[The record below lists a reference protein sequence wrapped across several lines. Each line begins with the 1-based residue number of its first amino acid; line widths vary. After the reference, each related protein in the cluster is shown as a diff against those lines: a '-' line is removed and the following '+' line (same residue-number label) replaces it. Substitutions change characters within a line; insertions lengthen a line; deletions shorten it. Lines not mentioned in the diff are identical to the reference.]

1 MSKVDCR
8 RRLRNQIRD
17 SFFNKFVV
25 RVLLSKDEDEDEF
38 ILMVKFEWN
47 LNEISGKFG
56 RNAKTNVWENFF
68 AALIGYWNFLGGF
81 SYKGKCELISSI
93 YIIKHLWVQWG

>member
-38 ILMVKFEWN
+38 ILMVKFE
-47 LNEISGKFG
+47 
-56 RNAKTNVWENFF
+56 
-68 AALIGYWNFLGGF
+68 
-81 SYKGKCELISSI
+81 
-93 YIIKHLWVQWG
+93 

>member
-8 RRLRNQIRD
+8 LLRNQIRD

-38 ILMVKFEWN
+38 ILMVKFE
-47 LNEISGKFG
+47 
-56 RNAKTNVWENFF
+56 
-68 AALIGYWNFLGGF
+68 
-81 SYKGKCELISSI
+81 
-93 YIIKHLWVQWG
+93 

>member
-25 RVLLSKDEDEDEF
+25 RVLLSKDEDEF

-56 RNAKTNVWENFF
+56 RNALPTCEKTISLLWL
-68 AALIGYWNFLGGF
+68 AIGIF
-81 SYKGKCELISSI
+81 
-93 YIIKHLWVQWG
+93 

>member
-25 RVLLSKDEDEDEF
+25 RVLLSKDEDEDEDEF
-38 ILMVKFEWN
+38 ILMVKFE
-47 LNEISGKFG
+47 
-56 RNAKTNVWENFF
+56 
-68 AALIGYWNFLGGF
+68 
-81 SYKGKCELISSI
+81 
-93 YIIKHLWVQWG
+93 